1 MMKKLFHV
9 FSSIFFVIIF
19 SSCALRNEDALYDKS
34 IGISVPKDASVFSIM
49 GLEKVSDERKT
60 DHRYSIVYSSSYSE
74 VMANLA
80 SKKMD
85 VAFLPVDLA
94 SVLYNKTKGDI
105 KIYAISTL
113 NNIYLITNNKTYNL
127 SKINTVYILKNELH
141 LKPIVQLIL
150 GEIGIENFDFKILD
164 DKYDLNNDLDN
175 TEDETGTAFVIS
187 QPYCEKLLDKYK
199 FKNIRITNFWEM
211 WEKIDDR
218 MPIPTSCIAV
228 RKDFIGHSEK
238 DFKKFIEGY
247 MKNQNYANEN
257 LHEASSF
264 AKYTLNID
272 KEILTKTIPKCN
284 LVNITGSS
292 MKEIVDNFLK
302 KINKLSPELIGGKL
316 PDKNFYVT
324 S

>member
-19 SSCALRNEDALYDKS
+19 SSCALRNEDEPSDKS
-34 IGISVPKDASVFSIM
+34 IRISVPKDASVFSIM
-49 GLEKVSDERKT
+49 GLEKVSDESKT
-60 DHRYSIVYSSSYSE
+60 DHKYSIEYSSSYSE

-85 VAFLPVDLA
+85 VAFLPVNLA

-105 KIYAISTL
+105 KIYAINTL

-187 QPYCEKLLDKYK
+187 QPYCEKFLDKYK
-199 FKNIRITNFWEM
+199 FKNIRITNFGEM

-228 RKDFIGHSEK
+228 RKDFIEHSEK